1 MNRGG
6 LAAAGGNFPRNMPSR
21 RGQSGP
27 GAGGNAGANAEG
39 GWRRGP
45 SAPAPVKV
53 DTPSAQQPTQ
63 PQPKQKAVAEPV
75 VDEDGFTVA
84 SGSAARR
91 QAGQQAGKLSEN
103 KNESNE
109 NRNKFSFASA
119 KGMDDF
125 VQGTGDEETEDVT
138 KKINDVQI

>member
-21 RGQSGP
+21 RGHSGP
-27 GAGGNAGANAEG
+27 GAGGNAGASAEG

-45 SAPAPVKV
+45 SAPAPVKAA
-53 DTPSAQQPTQ
+53 TPPAQQPTQ
-63 PQPKQKAVAEPV
+63 PKQKALAEPM

-91 QAGQQAGKLSEN
+91 QAGQQVGKLSEN
-103 KNESNE
+103 KNESTE

-138 KKINDVQI
+138 KRVNDVQI